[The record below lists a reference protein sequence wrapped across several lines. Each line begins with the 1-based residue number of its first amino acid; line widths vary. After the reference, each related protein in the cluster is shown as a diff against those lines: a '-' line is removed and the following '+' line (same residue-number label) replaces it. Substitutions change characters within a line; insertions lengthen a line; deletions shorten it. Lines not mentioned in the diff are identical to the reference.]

1 MSEQLKGRSIAIMAT
16 DGFEQAELETPRDTL
31 REAGAKVDV
40 IAPAK
45 EPIQGMQHFEKGR
58 KADVDMTIRDIDCI
72 DYDALVIPG
81 GLFNPD
87 QLRVNSDAKD
97 CVSAFFDA
105 CKPVAALCH
114 GPWVLINA
122 NVVKGRRMTSVPTI
136 RKDLENAGAQW
147 EDAEVVVDRGLITSR
162 TPDDL
167 EAFCNAIINALT
179 GGQDGEPAPVTPPA

>member
-1 MSEQLKGRSIAIMAT
+1 MPEKIEDRCIAIIAT

-31 REAGAKVDV
+31 REAGARVD
-40 IAPAK
+40 ILSLRK
-45 EPIQGMQHFEKGR
+45 EPIQGMQHMEKGR
-58 KADVDMTIRDIDCI
+58 QADVDAVIRDIDCV

-87 QLRVNSDAKD
+87 QLRTHSDVHD
-97 CVSAFFDA
+97 CVRAFFDA

-114 GPWVLINA
+114 GPWVLIDA
-122 NVVKGRRMTSVPTI
+122 GLVKGRRMTSVPTI

-167 EAFCNAIINALT
+167 DAFCDAIIKAL
-179 GGQDGEPAPVTPPA
+179 GDGRHGAPAVPPV